1 MVGVAKNQ
9 HHSKDYHLID
19 SLKVMIGIYDQI
31 SFERS
36 DHFELE
42 IIGDNAQNIQ
52 ENNIIT
58 KVVRLME
65 EKYDFDPNIKITLE
79 KNIPIGAGLGG
90 GSSNAAIVILEL
102 NRAYNLNLNVQE
114 LSNLGLKVGADVPFF
129 LSGEASFASGF
140 GEDLT
145 PVNFDCEDFYL
156 LIVNPKIHLSTPE
169 VFKKF
174 ANNPAKKF
182 REVSSRN
189 GNFIDLFGI
198 QNRRN
203 DLTEAA
209 IGIVPQIYGI
219 LGEIEVQNNCLVA
232 RMSGS
237 GASCFG
243 VFDNLK
249 DLELAYQ
256 NLGRAFPGFY
266 VKKTKIVKDYDLVLP
281 A

>member
-1 MVGVAKNQ
+1 MITRKSFAKINLYLEMVGVAKNQ

-129 LSGEASFASGF
+129 LSG
-140 GEDLT
+140 
-145 PVNFDCEDFYL
+145 
-156 LIVNPKIHLSTPE
+156 
-169 VFKKF
+169 
-174 ANNPAKKF
+174 
-182 REVSSRN
+182 
-189 GNFIDLFGI
+189 
-198 QNRRN
+198 
-203 DLTEAA
+203 
-209 IGIVPQIYGI
+209 
-219 LGEIEVQNNCLVA
+219 
-232 RMSGS
+232 
-237 GASCFG
+237 
-243 VFDNLK
+243 
-249 DLELAYQ
+249 
-256 NLGRAFPGFY
+256 
-266 VKKTKIVKDYDLVLP
+266 
-281 A
+281 